1 MFLASFSNLLVL
13 KPQKMITETDTYT
26 GENKP
31 AFLLNVLNAVE
42 AIRQEGD
49 DKKIK
54 LTPLA
59 VQLKPREFNHQ
70 ITIEVLSENEQELI
84 VKFRASNGKIL
95 RLFGWQLIAGS
106 NVTTLQQL
114 ERLPEG
120 NYVLEIYAVEGELLF
135 SGELSK

>member
-1 MFLASFSNLLVL
+1 MFLALFSGPTDL
-13 KPQKMITETDTYT
+13 KPLQMITETDTYT

-42 AIRQEGD
+42 AIRQEGEE
-49 DKKIK
+49 KKIR
-54 LTPLA
+54 LAPLA

-70 ITIEVLSENEQELI
+70 ITIEVLSENEQEMI
-84 VKFRASNGKIL
+84 VKFRAANGKIH

-114 ERLPEG
+114 EGLPTG
-120 NYVLEIYAVEGELLF
+120 NYVLEIFSVDGIMLF
-135 SGELSK
+135 RGDLSK

>member
-1 MFLASFSNLLVL
+1 
-13 KPQKMITETDTYT
+13 MITETDIYT

-49 DKKIK
+49 DNKIR

-59 VQLKPREFNHQ
+59 VQLKPREFKHQ

-135 SGELSK
+135 SGALSK

>member
-1 MFLASFSNLLVL
+1 
-13 KPQKMITETDTYT
+13 MITETDIYT

-59 VQLKPREFNHQ
+59 VQLKPREFKHQ
-70 ITIEVLSENEQELI
+70 VTIEVLSENEQEMI
-84 VKFRASNGKIL
+84 VKFREANGTIH

-120 NYVLEIYAVEGELLF
+120 NYVLEIFSVDGEILF
-135 SGELSK
+135 RGELSK